1 VVVIEVIMQ
10 VKLLMYL
17 FCIHIVMMFFDAMF
31 FKSLS
36 YYYHIFLYAGLW
48 MFFNEFFLGSSTCR
62 TDCLLSLC
70 IVGLIWLG
78 VV

>member
-48 MFFNEFFLGSSTCR
+48 MFFNEFFWVLVLVGP
-62 TDCLLSLC
+62 
-70 IVGLIWLG
+70 IVY
-78 VV
+78 